1 MKPHELKKQR
11 QNKDEKEGG
20 KQMTIKNQTK
30 KRRKDNKTPSKK
42 KQKGA
47 DKKKRNSDKKAI
59 KQKEP
64 KINDLTHEL
73 LASNLFYLV
82 ILQSFKYLFTDSFHV
97 KFEIPLSLLSLPV
110 HLITP
115 LRTDASAG
123 LRWIC
128 PNHLKLEGHEK

>member
-30 KRRKDNKTPSKK
+30 KRRKGNKTPSKK
-42 KQKGA
+42 SKKGPI
-47 DKKKRNSDKKAI
+47 KRKETDKKAI